1 MELLGQ
7 TKYTIKQMFLFL
19 CNVATRKFITHALH
33 LHFGKVLVGVLLQQ
47 TLKETSRWALGSQE
61 ALTQRVTAPG
71 SSDQGVTSRK
81 SNKASW
87 HVVCV
92 RHSTATPSGRC
103 CVYHWG
109 AGAGEGHLSGVRE
122 QEGNKLIRLWRPHSL
137 PIPGCLSLDVH

>member
-1 MELLGQ
+1 
-7 TKYTIKQMFLFL
+7 MFLFL
-19 CNVATRKFITHALH
+19 CNVSNRKFITRAPAFT
-33 LHFGKVLVGVLLQQ
+33 HFGKVLEVLLQQ
-47 TLKETSRWALGSQE
+47 TSKETSRSGLLGSQE
-61 ALTQRVTAPG
+61 ALTQRAAAPG

-81 SNKASW
+81 GNKASW

-109 AGAGEGHLSGVRE
+109 AGAGEGHLPGVRE
-122 QEGNKLIRLWRPHSL
+122 QEGNKSIRLWRPHSL